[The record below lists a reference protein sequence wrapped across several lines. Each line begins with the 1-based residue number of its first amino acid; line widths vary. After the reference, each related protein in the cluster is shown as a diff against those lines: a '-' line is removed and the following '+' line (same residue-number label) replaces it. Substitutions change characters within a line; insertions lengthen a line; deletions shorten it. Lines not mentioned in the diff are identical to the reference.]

1 MAGGEDS
8 CGLPL
13 VGYVRVSTFDQAES
27 GAGLEAQRQTIRA
40 ACQRVGR
47 PLLRI
52 IEEQASGKSGKN
64 RPELRRALRLVGRGT
79 AGGIVAAKLDRLS
92 RSVLD
97 FAQLLDR
104 SLREGW
110 PLIVCDLAL
119 DTATP
124 EGEAMAHVMMAW
136 AQFERRR
143 ISQRTR
149 EALAVKRAQGVR
161 LGRPSALT
169 AAMRERIA
177 REKAAGVGWSEIA
190 ASLNRDGV
198 PTGHGAVRWHPAT
211 VRYIV
216 QSQAASST
224 EGVASSKLGSR
235 VPSGVTVA
243 TDVTHRYP

>member
-143 ISQRTR
+143 ISQRTP
-149 EALAVKRAQGVR
+149 EALAVKPAHGVR
-161 LGRPSALT
+161 LGRP
-169 AAMRERIA
+169 
-177 REKAAGVGWSEIA
+177 
-190 ASLNRDGV
+190 
-198 PTGHGAVRWHPAT
+198 
-211 VRYIV
+211 
-216 QSQAASST
+216 
-224 EGVASSKLGSR
+224 
-235 VPSGVTVA
+235 
-243 TDVTHRYP
+243 